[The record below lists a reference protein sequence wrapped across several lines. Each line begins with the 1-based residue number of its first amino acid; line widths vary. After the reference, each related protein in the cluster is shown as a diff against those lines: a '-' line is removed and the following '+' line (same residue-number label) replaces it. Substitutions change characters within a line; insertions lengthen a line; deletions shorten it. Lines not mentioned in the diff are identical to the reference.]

1 MSARD
6 LADGTPVSRWP
17 LALLLS
23 ALCGCRSGPEL
34 PPELF
39 ATTPAADQ
47 SWHRGPEVFVSS
59 AGPARFVKQ
68 LHEAFDRKRTL
79 DIVRFI
85 DGYYRAPANPAYDLV
100 LERVASELRDAGFGG
115 SDPRLQLEFLS
126 GTHTVSA
133 WTPKSAELVLV
144 EPGTSPRT
152 LHRFAEPGDVDRVML
167 PINAPSCDVAG
178 PVVLQLDD
186 VQQGDVLVTQVA
198 LAQVL
203 ERATARGA
211 AGVVSA
217 SIGTYNTDPSGME
230 RHLDAV
236 QYLRLPKPA
245 TMPVMQ
251 ISPRTYRAIEQACQ
265 RFEGSARRIELQLRA
280 EVEFEDRPLRTLV
293 ATIVGAERPDEAV
306 ALVSHV
312 QEPGAC
318 DNATGV
324 AGLLESAR
332 TLADLTRAGA
342 LPWPS
347 RSLVF
352 LWGDEFRQS
361 EHWLDCKK
369 RTTVAGFSSDMTGQS
384 KETGAIVLLE
394 RMPDPGALV
403 PLSPDQHTPWG
414 AGEVDKA
421 SLSPNGVAVIARCAL
436 VDVGLLESV
445 DGGWASADHPWEGGS
460 DHDVFIKRGIPA
472 ALFWHFTDFT
482 YHTSLDRLEF
492 VDPDEMRRT
501 GVALISTALAIADP
515 RPTDLDRYLRS
526 LDLEQDVRVAAA
538 EEAGVEG
545 LGDDWRAW
553 CFGAREWLRNLCLG
567 IQEPLPR

>member
-6 LADGTPVSRWP
+6 LPAATSCGRRLP
-17 LALLLS
+17 LAVLLL
-23 ALCGCRSGPEL
+23 APGACHAGPQL

-39 ATTPAADQ
+39 AEQPEVDQ
-47 SWHRGPEVFVSS
+47 SWHRGPQVFVSS
-59 AGPARFVKQ
+59 AGPARFVKP

-79 DIVRFI
+79 ELVRFI
-85 DGYYRAPANPAYDLV
+85 DGHYRAPANPAYDLV
-100 LERVASELRDAGFGG
+100 LERVASELRQAGFGG
-115 SDPRLQLEFLS
+115 DDPRLLLDFLS
-126 GTHTVSA
+126 DAETVRA
-133 WTPKSAELVLV
+133 WTPKRAELVLV

-167 PINAPSCDVAG
+167 PINAPSCDAAG
-178 PVVLQLDD
+178 PVVLQLNDL
-186 VQQGDVLVTQVA
+186 QRGDVLVTQVP

-203 ERATARGA
+203 ERAIARGA
-211 AGVVSA
+211 VGVVSA
-217 SIGTYNTDPSGME
+217 SIGTYNADPSGLE

-236 QYLRLPKPA
+236 QYLRLREPPA
-245 TMPVMQ
+245 IPVMQ
-251 ISPRTYRAIEQACQ
+251 ISPRTYRTIEQASQ
-265 RFEGSARRIELQLRA
+265 RLEGSRRRVELQLRA
-280 EVEFEDRPLRTLV
+280 EVEFEERPLRTLV
-293 ATIVGAERPDEAV
+293 ATVVGAERPDEAV

-332 TLADLTRAGA
+332 SLADLARSGA

-361 EHWLDCKK
+361 EHWLDCGK
-369 RTTVAGFSSDMTGQS
+369 RRTVAGFSSDMTGQS
-384 KETGAIVLLE
+384 KETGAIALLE

-403 PLSPDQHTPWG
+403 PLFPDEHTPWG
-414 AGEVDKA
+414 AGEVDKETLA
-421 SLSPNGVAVIARCAL
+421 PNGLAIIARCAL
-436 VDVGLLESV
+436 VDVGLQ
-445 DGGWASADHPWEGGS
+445 DGGWSSADHPWEGGS
-460 DHDVFIKRGIPA
+460 DHDVFIQRGIPA

-501 GVALISTALAIADP
+501 GVALLASALAVADP

-526 LDLEQDVRVAAA
+526 LNLEERVRVEAA
-538 EEAGVEG
+538 EQAGVEG
-545 LGDDWRAW
+545 LGEDWRAW

-567 IQEPLPR
+567 IEEPLPR